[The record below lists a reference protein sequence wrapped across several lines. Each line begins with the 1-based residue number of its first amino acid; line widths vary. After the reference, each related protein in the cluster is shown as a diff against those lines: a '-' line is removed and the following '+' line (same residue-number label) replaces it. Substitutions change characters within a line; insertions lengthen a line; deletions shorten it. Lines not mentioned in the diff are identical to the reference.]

1 MLAYEKKKEEIG
13 KFPEASI
20 DIERLRRGGV
30 DAQFFAAFV
39 PPKENGDWW
48 ERCFSGEGYDREE
61 PFWMEEAYIRA
72 LKGILGNTQ
81 EKYEIGRAHV

>member
-1 MLAYEKKKEEIG
+1 MGYLDFHCDTLMLAYEKKMEEIG

-39 PPKENGDWW
+39 PP
-48 ERCFSGEGYDREE
+48 R
-61 PFWMEEAYIRA
+61 
-72 LKGILGNTQ
+72 
-81 EKYEIGRAHV
+81 